1 TALGVDGVVGSCS
14 DPAMAIH
21 RTVGLSLIVC
31 VGLLL
36 AATTVHAQCRAK
48 QKRNVEKILKN
59 LACVQ
64 AELPVGPVGPPGPPG
79 PSGVSELAY
88 VDRSIN
94 VFGGTF
100 DCISAQCAPKD
111 RIINCDSANLD
122 PATQDVDPSTVV
134 LTAIGFRDPEDDNA
148 EDLLAADTCLACY
161 ANYNELTTV
170 QILARAVCAVGGKI
184 GLTSAASLGGPRNP
198 PGSADFRRLTRG
210 LVERSLR

>member
-1 TALGVDGVVGSCS
+1 
-14 DPAMAIH
+14 MAIH
-21 RTVGLSLIVC
+21 RTVGLSLVVC
-31 VGLLL
+31 VVFALS
-36 AATTVHAQCRAK
+36 ATNADAQCRAK
-48 QKRNVEKILKN
+48 QKRSGEKILKN
-59 LACVQ
+59 LSCVQ
-64 AELPVGPVGPPGPPG
+64 AELPVGPQGPVGPPGPPG
-79 PSGVSELAY
+79 PSGLNTLAY

-100 DCISAQCAPKD
+100 DCVSAECAPKD

-122 PATQDVDPSTVV
+122 PAAQDVDPNTVQ
-134 LTAIGFRDPEDDNA
+134 LMAIGFRDPEDDNA
-148 EDLLAADTCLACY
+148 EDVLAADTCLVCY

-184 GLTSAASLGGPRNP
+184 GLTSAASTGGPRNP